1 MVDIYLEERDHVVYS
16 NTGMSLS
23 KQSKDENVLDRSAAE
38 VRIRESSH
46 KQAAMLEKV
55 SGNLDSLASE
65 VAEDTKS
72 AEKGVQ
78 LVGNVSVLCSD
89 GNSAIEE
96 LRESLALLNSLE
108 QRLAEV
114 ENRMAQVQKECLA
127 IDDIAA
133 QSHLLAVNATI
144 EAAHLGDD
152 GASFRVVANSI
163 REMAQSS
170 RSAAEVIHRII
181 SEGTN
186 DINSVR
192 TVAKDVS
199 IANAVSGQK
208 CLAVFAEISSGVEH
222 IQRSMNDSMVIARK
236 HEKDT
241 REMSSGLRQHAEDN
255 SRTSC
260 EIIGLITGNSIIDV
274 SPAECHSAMHRY
286 NIIDVRRTNEFND
299 ELGHIANA
307 QLLTIDDAFALNL
320 ARLNK
325 DQAYL
330 FT

>member
-1 MVDIYLEERDHVVYS
+1 MYA
-16 NTGMSLS
+16 NTAMSIN
-23 KQSKDENVLDRSAAE
+23 KQSNDENGQDRSAAE

-55 SGNLDSLASE
+55 SGNLDSLATA

-78 LVGNVSVLCSD
+78 LVGNVSTLCAD

-108 QRLAEV
+108 SRLAEV
-114 ENRMAQVQKECLA
+114 EERMAQVQKECLA

-163 REMAQSS
+163 REMAKSS
-170 RSAAEVIHRII
+170 RSAAEVIHKII
-181 SEGTN
+181 SDGAD

-192 TVAKDVS
+192 SVAQNVS
-199 IANAVSGQK
+199 VANDISGQK

-241 REMSSGLRQHAEDN
+241 REMSFGLRQHAEDN

-286 NIIDVRRTNEFND
+286 NIIDVRRSGEFND

-307 QLLTIDDAFALNL
+307 QLLTIDDAFTANL
-320 ARLNK
+320 ARLDK
-325 DQAYL
+325 EQAYL